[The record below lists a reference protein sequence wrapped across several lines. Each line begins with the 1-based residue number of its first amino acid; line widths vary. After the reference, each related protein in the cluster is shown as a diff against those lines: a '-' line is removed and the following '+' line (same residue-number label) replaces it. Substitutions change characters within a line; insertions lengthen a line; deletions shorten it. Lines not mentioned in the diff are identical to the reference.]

1 MSIIET
7 AKQAFM
13 IVDRDISH
21 KRKNFLN
28 LYIFKLFEDNPRR
41 GILSYNKKPIFKGL
55 VQIERIGSSEE
66 APIEAFKF
74 WKRTGKPSKKDIRNP
89 QDDLKKNLKSL
100 DAKLFKQLIK
110 NIVFIVIPVDSDEDE
125 LDLFFE
131 YVQRIQGPEI
141 RRYYMCKSCKKQKT
155 FTLINKNN
163 FFLSRNKA
171 KICKDCA
178 GKEMF
183 YILEKD
189 FGLTSK
195 PSTQINTA

>member
-1 MSIIET
+1 MSNIET

-28 LYIFKLFEDNPRR
+28 LYIFKLYEDNPNR

-66 APIEAFKF
+66 APIEVFKF
-74 WKRTGKPSKKDIRNP
+74 WKRTGKPSKEDIKNP

-100 DAKLFKQLIK
+100 DAKLFKQLLK
-110 NIVFIVIPVDSDEDE
+110 NIIFLVIPAESDEEE
-125 LDLFFE
+125 LDLFFS
-131 YVQRIQGPEI
+131 YVERIQGPEI
-141 RRYYMCKSCKKQKT
+141 RRYYMCKSCKKRKT
-155 FTLINKNN
+155 FTLINKND
-163 FFLSRNKA
+163 FFLSRSKA

-189 FGLTSK
+189 FGLQVSTQ
-195 PSTQINTA
+195 TQINLE